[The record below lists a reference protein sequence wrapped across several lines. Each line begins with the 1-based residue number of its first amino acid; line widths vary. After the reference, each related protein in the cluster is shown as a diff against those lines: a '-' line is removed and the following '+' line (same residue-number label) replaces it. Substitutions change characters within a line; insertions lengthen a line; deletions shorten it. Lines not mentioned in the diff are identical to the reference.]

1 MTSKIVDLYLGG
13 LIFNKTKVEKII
25 SDKSVT
31 WLSWIAILIYMLLEP
46 IFSLISGKPA
56 GHSAFVRYTN
66 LTGFW
71 LFFAVFISTLIVTV
85 GFVIILLALF
95 KLFEVTDVLIRRLL
109 KKPEKESKEEANEAK
124 LTF

>member
-13 LIFNKTKVEKII
+13 LIFNKTKVEKIV

-31 WLSWIAILIYMLLEP
+31 CLSWIAILIYMLLEP

-71 LFFAVFISTLIVTV
+71 LFFAVFISTFIATV
-85 GFVIILLALF
+85 GFAIILLVFF
-95 KLFEVTDVLIRRLL
+95 KLFEVTGVLIRRLL
-109 KKPEKESKEEANEAK
+109 KNQRKRVKKK
-124 LTF
+124 LMKQC